1 MILIDTTVWIDF
13 LNGVDTPQVKKLTE
27 LIESGDICI
36 SGIILTEV
44 LQGIKDNKEF
54 EEVKNLL
61 TDIPIYETRGIYTYL
76 HAAQIYRKC
85 RKEGYTV
92 RKTIDCV
99 ISAIALENDL
109 ALLHND
115 RDFDLIAK
123 YLGLKVVIG

>member
-1 MILIDTTVWIDF
+1 MTLIDTTIWIDF
-13 LNGVDTPQVKKLTE
+13 LNGIDTPQVKRLTE
-27 LIESGDICI
+27 LIKEGDICI

-44 LQGIKDNKEF
+44 LQGIKDDKEF
-54 EEVKNLL
+54 EEVRDLL
-61 TDIPIYETRGIYTYL
+61 IDIPIYETRGIHTYL

-99 ISAIALENDL
+99 IAAIVLENDL

-123 YLGLKVVIG
+123 YVGLKIVRD